1 VTDRRKRLGE
11 LLRGKSLFRGEITLS
26 SGRKS
31 SYYLDCKLT
40 TLDPE
45 GALLT
50 GYCVLEALDSL
61 EVKPDAIGGLTMGA
75 DPVVSAAIIA
85 SQIERRPLRGFLVRK
100 EHKKHGRGK
109 QIEGVNLDPPPR
121 KVAIVD
127 EVCTTGGSTWE
138 AIRAA
143 EAAGCEVVA
152 VIILVDREEDDAQ
165 GLRAKYKYRAV
176 FTAGELLD
184 ADATRQDSAAKL
196 PS

>member
-1 VTDRRKRLGE
+1 VTDHRKRLGE
-11 LLRGKSLFRGEITLS
+11 LLRKKSLFRGEITLS

-45 GALLT
+45 GALLS
-50 GYCVLEALDSL
+50 GYCILGALDSL
-61 EVKPDAIGGLTMGA
+61 QAKPDAVGGLTMGA
-75 DPVVSAAIIA
+75 DPIVSAAIIA
-85 SQIERRPLRGFLVRK
+85 SHLERRPLGGFLVRK

-109 QIEGVNLDPPPR
+109 QIEGVDPPPR
-121 KVAIVD
+121 TVAIVD

-143 EAAGCEVVA
+143 EAEGCEVVA

-165 GLRAKYKYRAV
+165 GLRTKYKYRAV
-176 FTAGELLD
+176 FTARELLD
-184 ADATRQDSAAKL
+184 EGRPSTQPGAKTA
-196 PS
+196 

>member
-1 VTDRRKRLGE
+1 VTENYQRLGE
-11 LLRGKSLFRGEITLS
+11 LLRRRSLFRGEITLS

-40 TLDPE
+40 TLHPE

-50 GYCVLEALDSL
+50 GYCVLELLDSMH
-61 EVKPDAIGGLTMGA
+61 VQPDAIGGLTMGA
-75 DPVVSAAIIA
+75 DPIVSATIVVS
-85 SQIERRPLRGFLVRK
+85 QLERRPLAGFLVRK

-109 QIEGVNLDPPPR
+109 QIEGVDPPPG

-143 EAAGCEVVA
+143 EAEGCEVVA

-165 GLRAKYKYRAV
+165 GLRTKYNYRAL
-176 FTAGELLD
+176 FTARQLLD
-184 ADATRQDSAAKL
+184 TPGQLLESVKD
-196 PS
+196 